1 MPPNWVPTHILTS
14 EEYHAHPAI
23 SRSGLGLIQRSPRH
37 YWERYLN
44 PDHVPGEPTPAMRFG
59 TAVHAAVLEPDLFD
73 RQFALAPA
81 LPRTT
86 KAGKEAWA
94 AAAEGGRDLLTEAEH
109 TAILGIRAAVH
120 AHPAA
125 GRCLEIDGINE
136 STFITKDPGT
146 GLDIKCRPDRLTDS
160 GWVVD
165 LKTTQDA
172 SAPEFAR
179 SIAKFGY
186 HVQAAFYLHTIEV
199 ATGTRPKGFIFL
211 AAEKTAPYAVQM
223 LRLGQQSLEL
233 GTRTMHQNLATLRQ
247 CLESGIWPGYSD
259 TVVDVEL
266 PAWALK

>member
-1 MPPNWVPTHILTS
+1 MPPNWVPTHTLTN

-37 YWERYLN
+37 FWERYLN

-59 TAVHAAVLEPDLFD
+59 TAVHTAVLEPELFD
-73 RQFALAPA
+73 QQYALAPT
-81 LPRTT
+81 LSRTT

-94 AAAEGGRDLLTEAEH
+94 AAAEGGRDLLNESEH
-109 TAILGIRAAVH
+109 AAILGIRTAVH

-125 GRCLEIDGINE
+125 GRCLSIDGINE
-136 STFITKDPGT
+136 STFITTDPGT
-146 GLDIKCRPDRLTDS
+146 GIEIKCRPDRLTES

-172 SAPEFAR
+172 SASEFAR

-211 AAEKTAPYAVQM
+211 AVEKTAPYAVQM
-223 LRLGQQSLEL
+223 MRLGPDSIAF
-233 GTRTMHQNLATLRQ
+233 GTDIVYQNLSTLAQ
-247 CLESGIWPGYSD
+247 CQETGIWPGYAES
-259 TVVDVEL
+259 VIDVEL
-266 PAWALK
+266 PPWALK